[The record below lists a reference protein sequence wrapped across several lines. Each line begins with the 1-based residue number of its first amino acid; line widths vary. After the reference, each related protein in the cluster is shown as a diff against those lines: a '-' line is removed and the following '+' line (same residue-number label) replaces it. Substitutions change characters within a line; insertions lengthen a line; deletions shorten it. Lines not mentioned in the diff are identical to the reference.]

1 MVMPA
6 FDDQIVEDFDNVFLN
21 NAEFAKAII
30 YRSADDLGTDIPLDV
45 IWMNAYEEVNL
56 AENYIASS
64 DPHIY
69 FRRDALAVAPQI
81 GDQAVIDS
89 VVYTVQAPPQED
101 GAGGVRIYLTEPD

>member
-1 MVMPA
+1 MST
-6 FDDQIVEDFDNVFLN
+6 FDDQLIVDFDSVFLN

-30 YRSADDLGTDIPLDV
+30 YRSADDLETDIPLDV

-56 AENYIASS
+56 AGNYIASS

-69 FRRDALAVAPQI
+69 FRRAALGVAPQI
-81 GDQAVIDS
+81 GDQAVIDG
-89 VVYTVQAPPQED
+89 VTYTVQAPPQQD